1 MVPDIQEM
9 AKDHDLN
16 VTMWALIIA
25 DDMQRVSVVY
35 SASDMPTLGKSV
47 DEVGLFPEFQE
58 MPVELLSQEL
68 WIGHGEW

>member
-25 DDMQRVSVVY
+25 DDMQRVSAVY
-35 SASDMPTLGKSV
+35 SSSHMPTLGKSF
-47 DEVGLFPEFQE
+47 DEVGLFQVFQE
-58 MPVELLSQEL
+58 MLVKLLSQEF

>member
-47 DEVGLFPEFQE
+47 DEVDLFQDFQE
-58 MPVELLSQEL
+58 MLVELQRGTLDRA
-68 WIGHGEW
+68 

>member
-16 VTMWALIIA
+16 VTMWVLITA
-25 DDMQRVSVVY
+25 DDMQRLFAVY

-47 DEVGLFPEFQE
+47 DEVGLFQEFQE
-58 MPVELLSQEL
+58 MLVELLSQEF
-68 WIGHGEW
+68 WIGHGEG

>member
-25 DDMQRVSVVY
+25 DDMQRVSAVY
-35 SASDMPTLGKSV
+35 SALDMPTLGKSF
-47 DEVGLFPEFQE
+47 DEVGLFQEFQQ
-58 MPVELLSQEL
+58 MLVKLLSWEF